1 MDLHPN
7 QILIIYNGYILDPIL
22 FQVQVPFIEH
32 LFFFKNVPYCCI
44 SEWHFKDLSKN
55 PRCFSPLPL
64 WYELCKALEEVLTSL
79 LWQFTLYML
88 NLLVLYMYHGVHCSA
103 VSENTLGIFSPSWFT
118 YISSYIQ
125 MWWLGRFCEKYTA
138 STMRLE
144 IRKFTII
151 CNSDYA
157 IEFFFVRA
165 WV

>member
-32 LFFFKNVPYCCI
+32 LFFKNVPYCCI
-44 SEWHFKDLSKN
+44 SEWHFKDLSKKSTM
-55 PRCFSPLPL
+55 FFTSTPL
-64 WYELCKALEEVLTSL
+64 LCKALKVVLTR

-125 MWWLGRFCEKYTA
+125 M
-138 STMRLE
+138 
-144 IRKFTII
+144 
-151 CNSDYA
+151 
-157 IEFFFVRA
+157 
-165 WV
+165 